1 MKKRVGYLVSIS
13 LFLLLTLSFKGS
25 IFQCGNPIPY
35 VEKIITLNEEKKFAK
50 VYKDKEIYITKKGDY
65 EDLHKYIQ
73 NKYKVSFLE
82 QIGSG
87 FIFKSYDKEVML
99 TSEIYLKNY
108 EVWNVKEET
117 NSI

>member
-1 MKKRVGYLVSIS
+1 MKKRIIYSIGMFLVLLSTL
-13 LFLLLTLSFKGS
+13 LFNGS

-50 VYKDKEIYITKKGDY
+50 VYKDKEIYITKKGDN

-73 NKYKVSFLE
+73 DEYKVSFLE
-82 QIGSG
+82 HMGSG
-87 FIFKSYDKEVML
+87 FIFVSSDKKVIL

-108 EVWNVKEET
+108 EVWDVKEES
-117 NSI
+117 NFI